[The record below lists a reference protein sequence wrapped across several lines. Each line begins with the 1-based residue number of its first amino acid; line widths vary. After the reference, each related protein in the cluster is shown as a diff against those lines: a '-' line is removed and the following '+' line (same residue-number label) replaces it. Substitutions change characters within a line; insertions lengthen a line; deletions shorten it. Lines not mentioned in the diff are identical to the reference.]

1 MEEFDVPPTI
11 DELRKACG
19 KDPGSNGIPADI
31 VKAGKE
37 NSLPV
42 HLHELLLQCWDEGT
56 LPQDMRD
63 IKIVTLYKNKGNCSD
78 CNNYHGIS
86 LLSTMG
92 KAFTR
97 VVLNYLQ
104 QLQRRPLYL
113 AFIDLT
119 KAFDLVSRTG
129 FFTLLPRI

>member
-11 DELRKACG
+11 DELQKACG
-19 KDPGSNGIPADI
+19 KDPGSIAIPADI

-37 NSLPV
+37 KSLLV
-42 HLHELLLQCWDEGT
+42 HLHELLQQCWDEGT

-63 IKIVTLYKNKGNCSD
+63 VKIVTLYKGQLQQLSRNF
-78 CNNYHGIS
+78 

-92 KAFTR
+92 KAFAR
-97 VVLNYLQ
+97 VVFNYLQ
-104 QLQRRPLYL
+104 QLQRHPLYL

>member
-1 MEEFDVPPTI
+1 MENVVSDKVLQNTTPISTMEEFDVPPNI
-11 DELRKACG
+11 DELQNACG

-63 IKIVTLYKNKGNCSD
+63 VKIVTLYKNKG
-78 CNNYHGIS
+78 NYHGIS

-92 KAFTR
+92 KACP
-97 VVLNYLQ
+97 
-104 QLQRRPLYL
+104 QLPPT
-113 AFIDLT
+113 APET
-119 KAFDLVSRTG
+119 PTV
-129 FFTLLPRI
+129 PRLH

>member
-11 DELRKACG
+11 DELQKACG
-19 KDPGSNGIPADI
+19 KDPGSIAIPADI

-37 NSLPV
+37 NSLLV
-42 HLHELLLQCWDEGT
+42 HLHELLQQCWDEGT

-63 IKIVTLYKNKGNCSD
+63 VKIVTLYKGQLQRLQQLSRNF
-78 CNNYHGIS
+78 

-92 KAFTR
+92 KAFAR

-104 QLQRRPLYL
+104 QLQRHPLYL
-113 AFIDLT
+113 TFIDLT